1 MAIIKCPECGH
12 QVSDQAKT
20 CPSCGIEIAGKITKC
35 PECGD
40 VVFNDS
46 DECPN
51 CHHPLN
57 IPEVKPQPVTPR
69 PEVTAEQETSPA
81 KGGMKRTYVVLIVSF
96 VVALLAVFVSLYFYK
111 TTQDKNEMDA
121 YENAMAS
128 SEPAVLQNFLDVYT
142 GAPQEH
148 RDSIAAHLEQLRKV
162 DTEWDNAV
170 RSGSKTA
177 LERYIQLHPGSIHVT
192 EARLKIDS
200 LDWLAATAAD
210 TPEAYQA
217 YIDGHLDN
225 GLHLDEARIMF
236 EKSDARRVTDDDRQM
251 ISSLFGNY
259 FTALANNEEA
269 SLTETLSGVLGSF
282 LHKENATKTDVMTY
296 MKKLHA
302 PDDITGMTFSLN
314 NDWKIEKTDVGDG
327 RYKYTVTFSVDH
339 RITRNDTSKET
350 FSTYNVVAGVS
361 PEHKI
366 SDLNMKKI
374 VP

>member
-111 TTQDKNEMDA
+111 TTQDKNEKDA

-142 GAPQEH
+142 EAPQEH

-314 NDWKIEKTDVGDG
+314 NDWKIEKTDAGDG

>member
-142 GAPQEH
+142 EAPQEH

-162 DTEWDNAV
+162 DTEWGNAV

-314 NDWKIEKTDVGDG
+314 NDWKIEKTDAGDG

>member
-20 CPSCGIEIAGKITKC
+20 CPSCGIEIAGKVTKC

-57 IPEVKPQPVTPR
+57 IPEVKPQPVISR
-69 PEVTAEQETSPA
+69 PEVTEGQETVPT

-96 VVALLAVFVSLYFYK
+96 VVVLLAVFVSLYFYK

-128 SEPAVLQNFLDVYT
+128 GEPAVLQNFLDVYT
-142 GAPQEH
+142 EAPQEH
-148 RDSIAAHLEQLRKV
+148 RDSIMAHLELLRKV

-200 LDWLAATAAD
+200 LDWLAATTAD

-217 YIDGHLDN
+217 YIDSHLDN

-236 EKSDARRVTDDDRQM
+236 DKSDARRVTDDDRQM
-251 ISSLFGNY
+251 ISNLFSNY

-314 NDWKIEKTDVGDG
+314 NDWKIEKTDAGDG

-350 FSTYNVVAGVS
+350 FSTYNVVAAVS
-361 PEHKI
+361 PDHKI
-366 SDLNMKKI
+366 SELNMKKI

>member
-121 YENAMAS
+121 YGNAMAS

-142 GAPQEH
+142 EAPQEH

-314 NDWKIEKTDVGDG
+314 NDWKIEKTDAGDG

>member
-57 IPEVKPQPVTPR
+57 IPEVKPQLVTPR
-69 PEVTAEQETSPA
+69 PEVTAEQEMSPA

-142 GAPQEH
+142 EAPQEH

-314 NDWKIEKTDVGDG
+314 NDWKIEKTDAGDG

>member
-20 CPSCGIEIAGKITKC
+20 CPSCGIEIAGKVTKC

-57 IPEVKPQPVTPR
+57 IPEVKPQPVISR
-69 PEVTAEQETSPA
+69 PEVTEGQETVPT

-128 SEPAVLQNFLDVYT
+128 GEPAVLQNFLDVYT
-142 GAPQEH
+142 EAPQEH
-148 RDSIAAHLEQLRKV
+148 RDSIMAHLELLRKV

-200 LDWLAATAAD
+200 LDWLAATTAD

-217 YIDGHLDN
+217 YIDSHLDN

-236 EKSDARRVTDDDRQM
+236 DKSDARRVTDDDRQM
-251 ISSLFGNY
+251 ISNLFSNY

-314 NDWKIEKTDVGDG
+314 NDWKIEKTDAGDG

-350 FSTYNVVAGVS
+350 FSTYNVVAAVS
-361 PEHKI
+361 PDHKI
-366 SDLNMKKI
+366 SELNMKKI

>member
-20 CPSCGIEIAGKITKC
+20 CPSCGIEIAGKVTKC

-69 PEVTAEQETSPA
+69 PEVTEGQETSPA
-81 KGGMKRTYVVLIVSF
+81 KGGMKKTYVVLIVSF

-128 SEPAVLQNFLDVYT
+128 GEPAVLQNFLDVYT
-142 GAPQEH
+142 EAPQEH
-148 RDSIAAHLEQLRKV
+148 RDSIMAHLELLRKV

-200 LDWLAATAAD
+200 LDWLAATTAD
-210 TPEAYQA
+210 SPEAYQA
-217 YIDGHLDN
+217 YIDSHLDN

-236 EKSDARRVTDDDRQM
+236 DKSDARRVTDDDRQM
-251 ISSLFGNY
+251 ISNLFSNY

-314 NDWKIEKTDVGDG
+314 NDWKIEKTDAGDG

-366 SDLNMKKI
+366 CDLNMKKI

>member
-142 GAPQEH
+142 EAPQEH
-148 RDSIAAHLEQLRKV
+148 RDSIMAHLEQLRKV

-366 SDLNMKKI
+366 CDLNMKKI

>member
-142 GAPQEH
+142 EAPQEH

-314 NDWKIEKTDVGDG
+314 NDWKIEKTDAGDG

-339 RITRNDTSKET
+339 RITRNDTNKET

>member
-20 CPSCGIEIAGKITKC
+20 CPSCGIEIAGKVTKC

-57 IPEVKPQPVTPR
+57 IPEVKPQPVISR
-69 PEVTAEQETSPA
+69 PEVTEGQETVPT

-128 SEPAVLQNFLDVYT
+128 GEPAVLQNFLDVYT
-142 GAPQEH
+142 EAPQEH
-148 RDSIAAHLEQLRKV
+148 RDSIMAHLELLRKV

-177 LERYIQLHPGSIHVT
+177 LERYIQLHHGSIHVT

-200 LDWLAATAAD
+200 LDWLAATTAD

-217 YIDGHLDN
+217 YIDSHLDN

-251 ISSLFGNY
+251 ISNLFSNY

-314 NDWKIEKTDVGDG
+314 NDWKIEKTDAGDG

-350 FSTYNVVAGVS
+350 FSTYNVVAAVS
-361 PEHKI
+361 PDHKI
-366 SDLNMKKI
+366 SELNMKKI

>member
-96 VVALLAVFVSLYFYK
+96 VVALLAVFVSFYFYK

-142 GAPQEH
+142 EAPQEH

-314 NDWKIEKTDVGDG
+314 NDWKIEKTDAGDG

>member
-111 TTQDKNEMDA
+111 TTHDKNEMDA

-128 SEPAVLQNFLDVYT
+128 GEPAVLQNFLDVYT

-148 RDSIAAHLEQLRKV
+148 RDSIMAHLEQLRKV

-217 YIDGHLDN
+217 YIDSHLDN

>member
-57 IPEVKPQPVTPR
+57 IPEVKPQLVTPR

-142 GAPQEH
+142 EAPQEH

-314 NDWKIEKTDVGDG
+314 NDWKIEKTDAGDG

>member
-20 CPSCGIEIAGKITKC
+20 CPSCGIEIAGKVTKC

-69 PEVTAEQETSPA
+69 PEVTEGQETSPA
-81 KGGMKRTYVVLIVSF
+81 KGGMKKTYVVLIVSF

-128 SEPAVLQNFLDVYT
+128 GEPAVLQNFLDVYT
-142 GAPQEH
+142 EAPQEH
-148 RDSIAAHLEQLRKV
+148 RDSIMAHLELLRKV

-200 LDWLAATAAD
+200 LDWLAATTAD

-217 YIDGHLDN
+217 YIDSHLDN

-251 ISSLFGNY
+251 ISNLFSNY

-314 NDWKIEKTDVGDG
+314 NDWKIEKTDAGDG

-339 RITRNDTSKET
+339 RIMRNDTSKET
-350 FSTYNVVAGVS
+350 FSTYNVVAAVS
-361 PEHKI
+361 PDHKI

>member
-111 TTQDKNEMDA
+111 TTHDKNEMDA

-142 GAPQEH
+142 EAPQEH

-314 NDWKIEKTDVGDG
+314 NDWKIEKTDAGDG

>member
-20 CPSCGIEIAGKITKC
+20 CPSCGIEIAGKVTKC

-69 PEVTAEQETSPA
+69 PEVTEGQETSPA

-128 SEPAVLQNFLDVYT
+128 GEPAVLQNFLDVYT
-142 GAPQEH
+142 EAPQEH
-148 RDSIAAHLEQLRKV
+148 RDSIMAHLELLRKV

-200 LDWLAATAAD
+200 LDWLAATTAD

-217 YIDGHLDN
+217 YIDSHLDN

-236 EKSDARRVTDDDRQM
+236 DKSDARRVTDDDRQM
-251 ISSLFGNY
+251 ISNLFSNY

-314 NDWKIEKTDVGDG
+314 NDWKIEKTDAGDG

-350 FSTYNVVAGVS
+350 FSTYNVVAAVS
-361 PEHKI
+361 PDHKI
-366 SDLNMKKI
+366 SELNMKKI

>member
-142 GAPQEH
+142 EAPQEH

-236 EKSDARRVTDDDRQM
+236 DKSDARRVTDDDRQM

-302 PDDITGMTFSLN
+302 PDDITSMTFSLN

-350 FSTYNVVAGVS
+350 FCTYNVVAGVS

>member
-142 GAPQEH
+142 EAPQEH

>member
-236 EKSDARRVTDDDRQM
+236 DKSDARRVTDDDRQM

>member
-142 GAPQEH
+142 EAPQEH

-314 NDWKIEKTDVGDG
+314 NDWKIEKTDAGDG

-361 PEHKI
+361 PDQKI

>member
-20 CPSCGIEIAGKITKC
+20 CPSCGIEIAGKVTKC

-57 IPEVKPQPVTPR
+57 IPEVKPQPVISR
-69 PEVTAEQETSPA
+69 PEVTEGQETSPA

-128 SEPAVLQNFLDVYT
+128 GEPAVLQNFLDVYT
-142 GAPQEH
+142 EAPQEH
-148 RDSIAAHLEQLRKV
+148 RDSIMAHLELLRKV

-200 LDWLAATAAD
+200 LDWLAATTAD

-217 YIDGHLDN
+217 YIDSHLDN

-236 EKSDARRVTDDDRQM
+236 DKSDARRVTDDDRQM
-251 ISSLFGNY
+251 ISNLFSNY

-314 NDWKIEKTDVGDG
+314 NDWKIEKTDAGDG

-350 FSTYNVVAGVS
+350 FSTYNVVAAVS
-361 PEHKI
+361 PDHKI
-366 SDLNMKKI
+366 SELNMKKI

>member
-1 MAIIKCPECGH
+1 
-12 QVSDQAKT
+12 
-20 CPSCGIEIAGKITKC
+20 
-35 PECGD
+35 
-40 VVFNDS
+40 
-46 DECPN
+46 
-51 CHHPLN
+51 
-57 IPEVKPQPVTPR
+57 
-69 PEVTAEQETSPA
+69 
-81 KGGMKRTYVVLIVSF
+81 MKRTYVVLIVSF

>member
-111 TTQDKNEMDA
+111 TTHDKNEMDA

-142 GAPQEH
+142 EAPQEH
-148 RDSIAAHLEQLRKV
+148 RDSIMAHLEQLRKV